1 MISDSKLLA
10 SAAWDAQSLNE
21 LKAKAGEDPAANI
34 RPVARQ
40 VEGMFVQMMLKS
52 MRDAL
57 PKDGLFS
64 SEHTRL
70 YTSMYDQQIA
80 QQMTAGKGLVLAE
93 MMVKQMTPEQPLPEE
108 STPAAPMKFPLETV
122 VRYQNQALSQL
133 VQKAVPRNY
142 DDSLPGDSKAFLAQ
156 LSLPAQLASQQS
168 GVPHHLILAQA
179 ALESGWGQR
188 QIRRENGEPSYN
200 LFGVK
205 ASGNWKGPV
214 TEITTTE
221 YENGEA
227 KKVKAKFR
235 VYSSYLEA
243 LSDYV
248 GLITRN
254 PRYAAVTTAASAE
267 QGAQALQDAG
277 YATDPH
283 YARKLTSMIQQMKS
297 ISDKVSKTYSMNID
311 NLF

>member
-80 QQMTAGKGLVLAE
+80 QQMTAGKGLGLAE

-221 YENGEA
+221 YENGES
-227 KKVKAKFR
+227 KSEVSR
-235 VYSSYLEA
+235 LQLVSGSL
-243 LSDYV
+243 V
-248 GLITRN
+248 GLRW
-254 PRYAAVTTAASAE
+254 AVNA
-267 QGAQALQDAG
+267 
-277 YATDPH
+277 
-283 YARKLTSMIQQMKS
+283 
-297 ISDKVSKTYSMNID
+297 
-311 NLF
+311 